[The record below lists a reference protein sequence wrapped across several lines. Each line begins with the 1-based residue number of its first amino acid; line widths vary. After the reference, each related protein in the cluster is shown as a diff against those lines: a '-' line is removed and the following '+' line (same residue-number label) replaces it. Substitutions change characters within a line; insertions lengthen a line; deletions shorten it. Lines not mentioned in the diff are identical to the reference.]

1 MKKFIT
7 ATLFCMLAA
16 TSGYSQDRDI
26 HHDDS
31 PRFERIHA
39 IKVAYITDKLHF
51 TPEQSAQFW
60 PLYNKYEQE
69 MHGIRRSFF
78 EKYKGEHNGDKAT
91 ARQFIDDDLDY
102 QQDILDLKRK
112 YKDDFLKIISTE
124 QLADL
129 YRAER
134 DFKLM
139 LLKELNERHKRDGGD
154 WRDHKGD

>member
-16 TSGYSQDRDI
+16 ISGFSQDKESYHNDK
-26 HHDDS
+26 

-51 TPEQSAQFW
+51 TPQQSAQFW

-69 MHGIRRSFF
+69 VHNIRRAFF
-78 EKYKGEHNGDKAT
+78 EKYKDEHNGDKAT

-102 QQDILDLKRK
+102 QQDVLDLKRK

-139 LLKELNERHKRDGGD
+139 LLKELNERHKKDGD
-154 WRDHKGD
+154 NWRNQKD

>member
-16 TSGYSQDRDI
+16 ISGYSQDREA
-26 HHDDS
+26 HDNS

-69 MHGIRRSFF
+69 VHSIRRAFF
-78 EKYKGEHNGDKAT
+78 EKYKGQSNSDKAT

-112 YKDDFLKIISTE
+112 YKDDFLKIISTQ

-139 LLKELNERHKRDGGD
+139 LLKELNERHKGDGKN
-154 WRDHKGD
+154 WREHKD